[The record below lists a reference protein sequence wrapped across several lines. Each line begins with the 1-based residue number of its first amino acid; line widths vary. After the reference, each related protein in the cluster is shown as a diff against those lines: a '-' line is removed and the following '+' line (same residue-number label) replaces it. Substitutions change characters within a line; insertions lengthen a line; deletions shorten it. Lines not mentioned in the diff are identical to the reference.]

1 MKLYDS
7 REWLYKR
14 YVIEKKGIV
23 NMAKE
28 AGCSH
33 MTIQRA
39 LEKKGIIDMAKEAKC
54 SHMTIQRALDKHKI
68 IRVKR

>member
-7 REWLYKR
+7 KAWLFSR
-14 YVIEKKGIV
+14 YHIKGMTIQEI
-23 NMAKE
+23 AKE

-39 LEKKGIIDMAKEAKC
+39 LEKHGLIKQ
-54 SHMTIQRALDKHKI
+54 QRKWTK
-68 IRVKR
+68 